1 MKKIISNAALR
12 ALCKKNRW
20 CREATSGQYEK
31 LFQVNSAGCSLQELA
46 AIIWFCSDS
55 NVHSREAIANGIK
68 EARQYETNTRNI
80 QIKSF
85 IERKV
90 PADWNKWSIERRRE
104 FWSGMSY
111 TTEGS
116 VSGLVQRDKVCAV
129 EVWCELLN
137 GEPDNMGP
145 EDVKE
150 INCVIAS
157 SKNWK
162 KSADPFRF
170 GPYGVNRGFVR
181 RK

>member
-1 MKKIISNAALR
+1 MKKIISNEALR

-31 LFQVNSAGCSLQELA
+31 LFHVNSAGCSLAELA

-55 NVHSREAIANGIK
+55 NVHNRKAIANGIK
-68 EARQYETNTRNI
+68 EAMQYEMQIRNN
-80 QIKSF
+80 QIISF

-90 PADWNKWSIERRRE
+90 PANWNKWSIDRRRE
-104 FWSGMSY
+104 FWAGMSY

-116 VSGLVQRDKVCAV
+116 VSGLIQRDKVCAA

-137 GEPDNMGP
+137 GEPDNMSP
-145 EDVKE
+145 ADVQE
-150 INCVIAS
+150 INGVIAS

-162 KSADPFRF
+162 KSADPSRF

-181 RK
+181 KE